1 MKKKRINDIYFHGAD
16 DRDVFAFTEKFLVS
30 GLFWI
35 YIAINSGREWK
46 QVYEKLSQDNKP
58 VFRNEYNK
66 ALLIC
71 NTYKNLSKLFLKK
84 ELHLKNLFLLH
95 EDEILFNKLVKLEKA
110 DESRWKEALELAA

>member
-16 DRDVFAFTEKFLVS
+16 DRNIFAFTERFLES

-35 YIAINSGREWK
+35 YIALNPARKWDQAYENLPKDKK
-46 QVYEKLSQDNKP
+46 Q

-66 ALLIC
+66 AFVIC
-71 NTYKNLSKLFLKK
+71 NTYKNLSRLFLKK
-84 ELHLKNLFLLH
+84 ELHVKDLFLLH
-95 EDEILFNKLVKLEKA
+95 GDGIPFETVIRLERA